1 MKIILRDDIDT
12 LGKCGDVVTVKDGYA
27 RNYLIPRKLAI
38 PASPGNLRSIDTVNR
53 QKQSR
58 DRKRLREAE
67 RLKLALEKVS
77 LTAEVLVG
85 EEDRIFGSVTTA
97 QIAELLKQ
105 HNFLVD
111 RRDILL
117 EEPIRSLGVYT
128 VDVKL
133 ERDVIAHVKVWVV
146 KKGDQGQAA

>member
-27 RNYLIPRKLAI
+27 RNYLIPRNLAI
-38 PASPGNLRSIDTVNR
+38 PATPGNLRSIDEVNR
-53 QKQSR
+53 QKQFR
-58 DRKRLREAE
+58 DRKRMRQAE

-77 LTAEVLVG
+77 LTAEVQVG
-85 EEDRIFGSVTTA
+85 EEDRIFGSVTTS

-105 HNFLVD
+105 QNFLVD

>member
-12 LGKCGDVVTVKDGYA
+12 LGKCGEVVTVKDGYA
-27 RNYLIPRKLAI
+27 RNYLIPRNLAI
-38 PASPGNLRSIDTVNR
+38 PATPGNLRSIDEVNR
-53 QKQSR
+53 QKQFR
-58 DRKRLREAE
+58 DRKRMREAE
-67 RLKLALEKVS
+67 RLKLAMEKVS
-77 LTAEVLVG
+77 LTAEVQVG
-85 EEDRIFGSVTTA
+85 EEDRIFGSVTSS

-105 HNFLVD
+105 QNFLVD

-133 ERDVIAHVKVWVV
+133 ERDVIAQVKVWVV